1 MSAPAL
7 ASGLRRLL
15 GNDAARTWETLASVL
30 PDELYL
36 AGGTGL
42 AAHLE
47 HRPSRD
53 LHFVYHR
60 GAVDLD
66 DLAGRLGQL
75 GDFEVMQRSS
85 DTLGGVF
92 GATPLQVLHAD
103 EARPQRQLE
112 PTVRIAGMRVGGV
125 ADLLATKLAAITARG
140 ELRDYYDVM
149 AIEQRTGRQVEEGL
163 GLFLTRYEPR
173 EPAAQAIGRI
183 VSALG
188 YLEDVDDDDLV
199 PVDRKEI
206 ARYWHRRQPRLLAAT
221 SRFGG

>member
-1 MSAPAL
+1 M
-7 ASGLRRLL
+7 
-15 GNDAARTWETLASVL
+15 LASVL

-53 LHFVYHR
+53 LDFLYHR

-66 DLAGRLGQL
+66 HLAGRLSHL
-75 GDFEVMQRSS
+75 GAFEVTRRSPG
-85 DTLGGVF
+85 TLGGVF
-92 GATPLQVLHAD
+92 GATPLHVLHAD
-103 EARPQRQLE
+103 EARPQRQLG
-112 PTVRIAGMRVGGV
+112 PTVQIAGMRIAGI
-125 ADLLATKLAAITARG
+125 ADLLATKLAAITGRG

-149 AIEQRTGRQVEEGL
+149 AIEQGTGRQVEEGL
-163 GLFLTRYEPR
+163 GLFLTRYGPR

-188 YLEDVDDDDLV
+188 YLDDVDDDHLV
-199 PVDRKEI
+199 PADRGEI
-206 ARYWHRRQPRLLAAT
+206 ARYWHRRQPQLLVAA